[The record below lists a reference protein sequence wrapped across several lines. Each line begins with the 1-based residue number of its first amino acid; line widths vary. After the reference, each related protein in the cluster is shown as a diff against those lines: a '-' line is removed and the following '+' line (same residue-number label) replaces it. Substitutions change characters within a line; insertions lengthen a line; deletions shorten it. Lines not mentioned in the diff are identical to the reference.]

1 MDCYLHFHKAR
12 KAQQT
17 KYSSATGD
25 TARILMQQKMKDEEE
40 MCDISQEIDHLR
52 EIKDI
57 RDELKMIERVLED
70 QLTVITQF
78 STTFDNHQQ
87 ETEGARQVAAMIQS
101 IKFRFSKLQRLNK
114 DAESVET
121 SVSNNIWY
129 PV

>member
-1 MDCYLHFHKAR
+1 MDCYLHFHRAR
-12 KAQQT
+12 QAQQT

-25 TARILMQQKMKDEEE
+25 TAKILTHQKMKEEEE

-70 QLTVITQF
+70 QLAVITQF

-87 ETEGARQVAAMIQS
+87 QTENSNQVEALIQS
-101 IKFRFSKLQRLNK
+101 IKFRLSKLHRLNK

-121 SVSNNIWY
+121 SVSKSIWRL
-129 PV
+129 